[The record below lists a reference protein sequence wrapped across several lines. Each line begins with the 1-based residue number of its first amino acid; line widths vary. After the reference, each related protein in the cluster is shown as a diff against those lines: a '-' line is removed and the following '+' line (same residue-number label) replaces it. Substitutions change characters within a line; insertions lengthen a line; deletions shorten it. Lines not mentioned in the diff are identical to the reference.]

1 MIHNTFNVTIYL
13 MKLDKNKYDKY
24 ISPRCSHINVGSG
37 LEIAIRELAQKIKQ
51 TVGYRG
57 EVDFDLYKP
66 DGSPRKLMD
75 SKTINSLGF
84 KSQITLNEGLLK
96 TYKDYLKLNANS

>member
-1 MIHNTFNVTIYL
+1 

-24 ISPRCSHINVGSG
+24 ISPRCNHINVGSG
-37 LEIAIRELAQKIKQ
+37 LEITTRELAQKIKQ

-57 EVDFDLYKP
+57 EVDFDLNKP
-66 DGSPRKLMD
+66 NGSPRKLMGY
-75 SKTINSLGF
+75 KTINSLGF